1 MPGLEIL
8 VGQRLKD
15 SEALKQ
21 LLPCYHGQPAVFYQ
35 LAPEDT
41 QTGWERAEG
50 TPPDA
55 PSQYPRLVYDF
66 NKLADT
72 ERKSSGTLAVF
83 VFCDSAGTEPE
94 TLETLIKERLKDVL
108 MKPEGGFPYCFAWSR
123 TDTYEIP
130 GLDQGAT
137 NRRIVGQEI
146 DFDIIEYPMQETADP
161 DPVAALNNFLQ
172 AQYPEAVIV
181 DLTRMGAFTEASAER
196 PVVYCRLQGI
206 TPESTSNMTAW
217 MNARI
222 AVHIICP
229 DPETRLKLAADIQ
242 SGVTALGEMRM
253 LDRSIM
259 WPIRVELNNTADY
272 LKEGQIDGLFRYGIM
287 RWRAKPHRLNRVRLG
302 LNPEAYIE
310 DYSRT

>member
-1 MPGLEIL
+1 M
-8 VGQRLKD
+8 
-15 SEALKQ
+15 
-21 LLPCYHGQPAVFYQ
+21 LLSSSPNFVLQKYTISHK
-35 LAPEDT
+35 
-41 QTGWERAEG
+41 
-50 TPPDA
+50 PPNF

-108 MKPEGGFPYCFAWSR
+108 MKPESGFPYCFAWSR

-181 DLTRMGAFTEASAER
+181 DLTRMEAFTETSAER
-196 PVVYCRLQGI
+196 PVIYCRLQG
-206 TPESTSNMTAW
+206 TETESSMNAVVW

-222 AVHIICP
+222 AVHIICSP
-229 DPETRLKLAADIQ
+229 KTGGGYTDPGDSAGRNANA
-242 SGVTALGEMRM
+242 
-253 LDRSIM
+253 
-259 WPIRVELNNTADY
+259 
-272 LKEGQIDGLFRYGIM
+272 
-287 RWRAKPHRLNRVRLG
+287 
-302 LNPEAYIE
+302 
-310 DYSRT
+310 